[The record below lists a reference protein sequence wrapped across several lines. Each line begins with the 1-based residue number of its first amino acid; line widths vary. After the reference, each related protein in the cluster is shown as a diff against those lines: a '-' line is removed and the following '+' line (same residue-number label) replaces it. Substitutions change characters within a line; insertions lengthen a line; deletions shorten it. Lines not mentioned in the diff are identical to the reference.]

1 MKPPVLLA
9 ILLLL
14 AAGCSSFRAI
24 PRSDLKSDA
33 EFQNVRVAT
42 IDGFEYRFARVAVRA
57 DTLEGFYPVTVER
70 SNEKNEFW
78 YEDVLRRHPIS
89 LDRVQRVEL
98 VRRDPVKTAFYGT
111 TVAAAGFFLVTMV
124 DNPNS
129 STKRSGSIVKP
140 PPGGGIR

>member
-1 MKPPVLLA
+1 MKPLIPMA
-9 ILLLL
+9 ALLLL
-14 AAGCSSFRAI
+14 AAGCSSFQAV
-24 PRSDLKSDA
+24 PRSALTVDSEYK
-33 EFQNVRVAT
+33 NVRVAT
-42 IDGFEYRFARVAVRA
+42 IDGFEYRFTRIAVRP

-78 YEDVLRRHPIS
+78 YEDVLRRHPIA
-89 LDRVQRVEL
+89 LDRVQRVDL
-98 VRRDPVKTAFYGT
+98 VRRDPVKTAFYGG

-129 STKRSGSIVKP
+129 SAKHSGPIVKE